1 FETLHFSWYN
11 RHCTTGHS
19 APTDVQPLMMN
30 RAGLSRTNHAQL
42 IPYTSKDVADYSTI
56 YEKIKAVLDDV
67 FAWID
72 KQVAHMLPSEYEH
85 LSATASLLPD
95 NCASAVR
102 PFVGLVINLNV
113 STLAHRDAKDD
124 SICLVLAIGDFDGG
138 ELCLYEPGLLVPLRH
153 GDFVVFPSCSVTH
166 FNLCYTGQPASIV
179 LHTDREMVKWRAE
192 DRNGW
197 KNNMDFL

>member
-1 FETLHFSWYN
+1 
-11 RHCTTGHS
+11 
-19 APTDVQPLMMN
+19 MMN
-30 RAGLSRTNHAQL
+30 RTGLSRTNHAQL

-72 KQVAHMLPSEYEH
+72 EQVCLCTQVAGASGTHLIRKVAHMLPSEYEH

-166 FNLCYTGQPASIV
+166 FNLCYTGQRASIV